1 MKKILFSLLAF
12 LPFVSFAQGDF
23 NLKGTIKNFP
33 EQKNIYLLHLDAG
46 QQLLDSAKII
56 NGNFEFH
63 VPLNEPSIAVLVIDH
78 SGHDLQDQNSAKDL
92 YRFFI
97 DAGNAVLTA
106 SDSIAKSTVSGLPIF
121 AEHDALLKSTVV
133 PEQKLTDL
141 NKDFTALSTADKSKK
156 EVVESFQNRYEA
168 LLGERRNIIANFIKS
183 HPNSYVSL
191 FALNSDLATDGM
203 DTALVEDCLKSLSP
217 KLKQFALANE
227 IADRLSLE
235 KRTGIG
241 ATATDFEEKTAE
253 QIPIKLSS
261 FRGQYVL
268 VDFWASWCGPCRQE
282 NPNVLRAYET
292 FKDKNFT
299 VLGVSVDQ
307 KEDAWTKAVKS
318 DGLVWT
324 QILDRSGKIATD
336 YGISSIPRNFLLDPE
351 GKIIAK
357 NLRGEELMDKLSEV
371 LKNQKAKN

>member
-1 MKKILFSLLAF
+1 MKKSLFSFLAC
-12 LPFVSFAQGDF
+12 LPLISFAQGNF
-23 NLKGTIKNFP
+23 NLKGTIKNFQA
-33 EQKNIYLLHLDAG
+33 EKNIYLLHLEAG
-46 QQLLDSAKII
+46 QQLLDSAKIS

-78 SGHDLQDQNSAKDL
+78 SGHDLQDQNAPKDL

-97 DAGNAVLTA
+97 DKGDAVLTA

-121 AEHDALLKSTVV
+121 AEHDALLKSTAT

-141 NKDFTALSTADKSKK
+141 NKEFAALSTADKSKK
-156 EVVESFQNRYEA
+156 EVVERFQNRYEA

-183 HPNSYVSL
+183 HPDSYVSL
-191 FALNSDLATDGM
+191 YALNSDLATDGM
-203 DTALVEDCLKSLSP
+203 DTAMVKDCLQSLSP
-217 KLKQFALANE
+217 KLKQYALANE
-227 IADRLSLE
+227 ISNRLSLE

-241 ATATDFEEKTAE
+241 ANAMDFEEKTAE

-299 VLGVSVDQ
+299 ILGVSVDQ
-307 KEDAWTKAVKS
+307 KQDAWTKAVKS

-324 QILDRSGKIATD
+324 QILDRTGKIATD

-357 NLRGEELMDKLSEV
+357 NLRGEELMDKLTEV

>member
-1 MKKILFSLLAF
+1 MKKVLFSFLAC

-33 EQKNIYLLHLDAG
+33 EQKNIYLLHIEAG

-63 VPLNEPSIAVLVIDH
+63 VPLNEPSLAVLVIDH
-78 SGHDLQDQNSAKDL
+78 SGHDLQEQNTPKDL

-97 DAGNAVLTA
+97 DKGNAVLTA

-121 AEHDALLKSTVV
+121 AEHDALLKATAA

-141 NKDFTALSTADKSKK
+141 NKEFAALPNADKSKK
-156 EVVESFQNRYEA
+156 DIVEGFQNRYEN
-168 LLGERRNIIANFIKS
+168 LLKDRRNIIAAFIKS
-183 HPNSYVSL
+183 HPASYVSL
-191 FALNSDLATDGM
+191 YALNSDLATDGM
-203 DTALVEDCLKSLSP
+203 DTAQVEDCLQSLSP
-217 KLKQFALANE
+217 KLKQYALANE
-227 IADRLSLE
+227 ISNRLALE
-235 KRTGIG
+235 KKTGIG
-241 ATATDFEEKTAE
+241 ATAMDFEEKTAE
-253 QIPIKLSS
+253 QIPVKLSS

-299 VLGVSVDQ
+299 VLGVSLDQ

-324 QILDRSGKIATD
+324 QILDRTGKIASD
-336 YGISSIPRNFLLDPE
+336 YGINSIPRNFLLDPQ

-357 NLRGEELMDKLSEV
+357 NLRGDQLMNKLSEV
-371 LKNQKAKN
+371 LKDKKIK

>member
-1 MKKILFSLLAF
+1 MKKVLFSFLAC

-33 EQKNIYLLHLDAG
+33 EQKNIYLLHIEAG

-78 SGHDLQDQNSAKDL
+78 SGHDLQEQNSPKDL

-97 DAGNAVLTA
+97 DKGNAVLTA
-106 SDSIAKSTVSGLPIF
+106 SDSIAKSTVTGLPIF

-133 PEQKLTDL
+133 PEQKLTAL
-141 NKDFTALSTADKSKK
+141 NKEFAALSTADKGKK
-156 EVVESFQNRYEA
+156 EVVEGFQNRYEA

-191 FALNSDLATDGM
+191 YALNSDLAIDGM
-203 DTALVEDCLKSLSP
+203 DTALVEECLKSLSP
-217 KLKQFALANE
+217 QLKGYTLANE
-227 IADRLSLE
+227 ISDRLSLE

-241 ATATDFEEKTAE
+241 ATAMDFEEKTAE

-324 QILDRSGKIATD
+324 QILDRTGKIATD
-336 YGISSIPRNFLLDPE
+336 YGINSIPRNFLLDPS

-357 NLRGEELMDKLSEV
+357 NLRGDELMDKLSEV
-371 LKNQKAKN
+371 LKNQKAKD